1 MLKILLAA
9 ASLKETKTVGTT
21 NKYRGEPKS
30 AIPPHTPRVNIETP
44 RSARPLPKIVI
55 AFIQMGGTI
64 DKDYPATSNGYAFEI
79 GESATKQLLQT
90 IAHVPLNIKAEHY
103 DCCKKDSTDITK
115 QDLMLLSKLI
125 GRIASR
131 RVIITHGSDTILSTA
146 SFLAKIFTNP
156 TEKVIILT
164 AAMRPYKF
172 TNSDAAFN
180 IGTAVG
186 AVNCLNPGVYIAM
199 SGCIFSHDRCVRDAS
214 SGAFLAVP

>member
-1 MLKILLAA
+1 MLIAA
-9 ASLKETKTVGTT
+9 ASLNETKTVGTT
-21 NKYRGEPKS
+21 NNYKGEPKS
-30 AIPPHTPRVNIETP
+30 AIPPHTPRVNNETP
-44 RSARPLPKIVI
+44 RSSRPLPKTTI
-55 AFIQMGGTI
+55 AFVQMGGTI

-103 DCCKKDSTDITK
+103 DCCKKDSTDITR
-115 QDLMLLSKLI
+115 QDLNLLSKLI

-131 RVIITHGSDTILSTA
+131 RIIITHGSDTILSTA
-146 SFLAKIFTNP
+146 AFLAKSSVLAN
-156 TEKVIILT
+156 EKVIILT

-186 AVNCLNPGVYIAM
+186 AVSCLNPGVYIAM
-199 SGCIFSHDRCVRDAS
+199 SGCIFSHDRCVRDAR